1 MLDKSCNKIKDLEV
15 RLACL
20 QEKYEELKR
29 QLEDERNNSS
39 SSSDEGMLYY
49 QSLLE
54 EKRIIEKYID
64 KIADRLSHEEISS
77 VGESRSETV
86 SVGSTIFLVNDVHSL
101 KFKLVLRA
109 FVQDASKISV
119 ESPIGRAVLGK
130 RVGDRIRVKTPK
142 GNTTYIIKSAY

>member
-1 MLDKSCNKIKDLEV
+1 MFDKSCNKIKDLEV

-39 SSSDEGMLYY
+39 SDEGMLYY

-64 KIADRLSHEEISS
+64 KIADRLSHEEMSP

-101 KFKLVLRA
+101 KFKLVLKA
-109 FVQDASKISV
+109 FVKDASQISV
-119 ESPIGRAVLGK
+119 ESPIGRAILGK
-130 RVGDRIRVKTPK
+130 KVGDKITVKTPK
-142 GNTTYIIKSAY
+142 GSTTYIIKSAY